1 MSSSNSLIHDMDYDA
16 FIFDLDGTLLD
27 TADDLGAALNTVLVS
42 HNLPT
47 VSADIYRPA
56 ASNGAVAL
64 LQAGFGD
71 LWLNQEDQNALRQQL
86 LTAYSDN
93 IAVHSRCFD
102 GVAQLLLA
110 LEKKNIKWG
119 IMTNKPSF
127 LTIPLISQ
135 IKTLHNAQAV
145 VSGDTLEVAKPSPLP
160 LLHTAELL
168 AVDPR
173 RCLYIGD
180 AERDIQA
187 AKAAG
192 MRSATAL
199 WGYVP
204 SESDALDWNAD
215 FNWQSPIDGFNH
227 I

>member
-1 MSSSNSLIHDMDYDA
+1 MADLNKSVRDLNFDA

-27 TADDLGAALNTVLVS
+27 TADDLGAALNTVLVL

-56 ASNGAVAL
+56 ASNGAIAL
-64 LQAGFGD
+64 LEAGFGD
-71 LWLNQEDQNALRQQL
+71 LWTDQKDPHTLRQQL
-86 LTAYSDN
+86 LKAYSEN
-93 IAVHSRCFD
+93 IAAQSQCFK
-102 GVAQLLLA
+102 GVEQLLIA
-110 LEKKNIKWG
+110 LEKKKIKWG

-127 LTIPLISQ
+127 LTIPLIAQ
-135 IKTLHNAQAV
+135 IKALQHAQAV
-145 VSGDTLEVAKPSPLP
+145 VSGDTLDVAKPSPLP
-160 LLHTAELL
+160 LLHAAELL
-168 AVDPR
+168 AVDPS

-187 AKAAG
+187 AKAAN
-192 MRSATAL
+192 MISATAL

-204 SESDALDWNAD
+204 SEAIALEWNAD

>member
-1 MSSSNSLIHDMDYDA
+1 MADSNNRNLDFDA

-42 HNLPT
+42 HNRPI
-47 VSADIYRPA
+47 VSANIYRPA
-56 ASNGAVAL
+56 ASNGAIAL
-64 LQAGFGD
+64 LEAGFGE
-71 LWLNQEDQNALRQQL
+71 LWPKQKDHDSLRQQL
-86 LTAYSDN
+86 LTAYRDN
-93 IAVHSRCFD
+93 IAIHSHCFK

-110 LEKKNIKWG
+110 LEKKKIKWG

-127 LTIPLISQ
+127 LTNPLITQ
-135 IKTLHNAQAV
+135 IKDLQNAQAI
-145 VSGDTLEVAKPSPLP
+145 VSGDTLDVAKPSPLP
-160 LLHTAELL
+160 LLHTAKLL
-168 AVDPR
+168 AVDPA

-187 AKAAG
+187 AKAAN
-192 MRSATAL
+192 MINATAL

-204 SESDALDWNAD
+204 SKADALAWDAD